1 MRQAMKAHFTI
12 YMKIGEEEVN
22 LSPYISKNS
31 VSFNKNL
38 CSTGWKSVTDTASM
52 TLTFNDRNVARLQE
66 ILAYLVSAQQA
77 FPPVAVNVRIAQGDT
92 TVFRGKLDL
101 GKLSVSSSKLPG
113 TISLSAK
120 SKMEELDVKP
130 QNNFALWP
138 GTVGDAVNRCLNELS
153 LPSVSTWAPGI
164 EKKELEVPFVVTE
177 DDSNTWRNRIDT
189 LLCEM
194 GGYVLTYDH
203 ATDTFA
209 VSKVNDPNKEVPE
222 TFVRYLVSSQLK
234 SGSTRFSKDGVVV
247 IYRNVKSEPDQ
258 IMYMKDISLSKD
270 EATGDTV
277 GEWVEPGAFFPE
289 DADITKTFEEY
300 DSGILDKGNLLE
312 TSRKQNSHM
321 GLYFLDPDTTK
332 IEITA
337 SNENYKGVS
346 DWYSNDSFYSPEGG
360 FTYPA
365 GGEFY
370 PTKAWI
376 ALKNKTEGKINVT
389 DFRISGKVWYSD
401 AEYRMVM
408 PLACK
413 DPEEYS
419 SSYISKQETAKEYA
433 NFLMNIKR
441 FGGDTS
447 TWTERWEEHSIG
459 DKVLIRHKSGSTIT
473 AVVVR
478 KQTRTMGDELWAD
491 ITAVSLDG
499 WKLTEDSG
507 VKTNSKGVSV
517 LDEYGQAKLN
527 GYTGTREQWLARND
541 IYYLWSASEEKLI
554 APKNMLWRISG
565 VGYMRYKGFLFGDFS
580 LQDWM
585 KDWSQVMKE
594 KSDRYPYLWAKVGVD
609 GEPFLLQGVRGED
622 AKLFVIK
629 TVESTIIKNLRS
641 DFSQSI
647 YFTIDKSGYK
657 GEDVVFSSV
666 GSINKNTIILDL
678 KNDSITITAYSV
690 ISTAGKSFDSSK
702 KYFYKDDDGWHI
714 VDANNDNYTQFMVEE
729 AYDSVTLSAIDETGD
744 CVYLGVFETYNDLP
758 SKYKENELLIDGDYA
773 VVEKPN
779 GTEPNITLY
788 EYNTNAGWIESNS
801 GEKKVATLGAVLESA
816 KKYVGE
822 GVNYVDVIYTH
833 KAYMETLTASI
844 INVGKINSGDIESF
858 GYSEDSE
865 GMPNSGYKLEYKG
878 GSNGKGLIK
887 GFGLK
892 VRAAEF
898 EDSVIN
904 KNCSVLGTIVNQ
916 DENHNI
922 IVKTEQYKNEGHSM
936 LFSRVDGESTPDVF
950 QWSEYY
956 NLLKTRITERTGDI
970 IYNCN
975 GYINGFS
982 YNGYINRIT
991 EAAKPAQET
1000 TSGNVSRT
1008 LSLGMNLFV
1017 SQDDT
1022 TGLVLI
1028 KIPDNSP
1035 DVVINRMEITTPT
1048 YIESYLEG
1056 NSVRQK
1062 VYLKESYIKVGSKYY
1077 IYVPNRTTILNNH
1090 GDILHVQRTYS
1101 ITNVTLKAGDTIE
1114 ARFCRSSYDNSN
1126 YANGSFLIQYY
1137 DTKTG
1142 PYLIG
1147 SSDGKEYKF
1156 DEKVP
1161 STGFSSSIPSFSDDE
1176 VNYNFE
1182 LTASSLWP
1190 ITKFYSFVWD
1200 LAPTNLSI
1208 KMTSF
1213 IQSASFTYEDTSW
1226 SKENIGSIS
1235 FSNGSGITIHVN
1247 NGTIYRF
1254 DVGGYYKACYIN
1266 ITTYG
1271 SELGLYAKNLL
1282 PVGTDCNVGASD
1294 TDHLW
1299 KAVYCQTIYSNNQ
1312 AAVSKRSL
1320 KQDIKEWNKDALE
1333 ILGDVDVVEFSY
1345 KNDPEKTHHIGF
1357 IADDTDESIAGENH
1371 DRMDVT
1377 NCIGVL
1383 IKAIQELNEK
1393 IIKLENRS
1401 IT

>member
-22 LSPYISKNS
+22 LSPFISKNS
-31 VSFNKNL
+31 VSFNSNL

-52 TLTFNDRNVARLQE
+52 TLTFNDRNVAKLQE

-77 FPPVAVNVRIAQGDT
+77 FPPVAVNVRIAQGDI

-120 SKMEELDVKP
+120 SKMEDLDVKP

-138 GTVGDAVNRCLNELS
+138 GTVGDAVNRCLRELS
-153 LPSVSTWAPGI
+153 LPSVSSWAPGI
-164 EKKELEVPFVVTE
+164 EKRELEVPFVVTE
-177 DDSNTWRNRIDT
+177 DDSDTWRNRIDT

-247 IYRNVKSEPDQ
+247 IYRNVKSESDQ
-258 IMYMKDISLSKD
+258 IMYMKDISLGKD

-289 DADITKTFEEY
+289 DADVTKTFEEY
-300 DSGILDKGNLLE
+300 DSGILDRGNLLE

-321 GLYFLDPDTTK
+321 GIYFLDPNTTK

-337 SNENYKGVS
+337 SDANYKGVS

-491 ITAVSLDG
+491 MTAVSLDG

-609 GEPFLLQGVRGED
+609 GEPFLLQGMSGEKGD
-622 AKLFVIK
+622 NIISSNEYYISNYDILVSGGYWEDTAENWIFGKYIWRRTKYINQDTGEVNYSAEYFDSALTEIYKRKLQWDFIVDPSIAKVNRRL
-629 TVESTIIKNLRS
+629 
-641 DFSQSI
+641 SI
-647 YFTIDKSGYK
+647 D
-657 GEDVVFSSV
+657 DVVFS
-666 GSINKNTIILDL
+666 
-678 KNDSITITAYSV
+678 
-690 ISTAGKSFDSSK
+690 ISTNIQYYGNVVPIWRKNGEEFTEGLRIGVNETGKVKIDMVHPSDQNICFTR
-702 KYFYKDDDGWHI
+702 YIEI
-714 VDANNDNYTQFMVEE
+714 VDETEQAIELSPVETVE
-729 AYDSVTLSAIDETGD
+729 
-744 CVYLGVFETYNDLP
+744 DLP
-758 SKYKENELLIDGDYA
+758 QRTGNGDYL
-773 VVEKPN
+773 VKGDYCIVKRTDGKFRPQ
-779 GTEPNITLY
+779 LY
-788 EYNTNAGWIESNS
+788 EVKSVDSNGVATWIESKDNLKIAS
-801 GEKKVATLGAVLESA
+801 VTREIVAIAKELKDRGEDIDYYDSLYAF
-816 KKYVGE
+816 
-822 GVNYVDVIYTH
+822 N
-833 KAYMETLTASI
+833 AYITNAFVETLTVATMI
-844 INVGKINSGDIESF
+844 GNDIKSSNFSPGEQ
-858 GYSEDSE
+858 GYRLRAKE
-865 GMPNSGYKLEYKG
+865 GTLECMNGVFAGEVSVDHAFIYKG
-878 GSNGKGLIK
+878 IFKTDR
-887 GFGLK
+887 FYPQ
-892 VRAAEF
+892 EF
-898 EDSVIN
+898 
-904 KNCSVLGTIVNQ
+904 
-916 DENHNI
+916 
-922 IVKTEQYKNEGHSM
+922 
-936 LFSRVDGESTPDVF
+936 
-950 QWSEYY
+950 
-956 NLLKTRITERTGDI
+956 
-970 IYNCN
+970 
-975 GYINGFS
+975 
-982 YNGYINRIT
+982 
-991 EAAKPAQET
+991 
-1000 TSGNVSRT
+1000 
-1008 LSLGMNLFV
+1008 
-1017 SQDDT
+1017 
-1022 TGLVLI
+1022 
-1028 KIPDNSP
+1028 
-1035 DVVINRMEITTPT
+1035 
-1048 YIESYLEG
+1048 
-1056 NSVRQK
+1056 
-1062 VYLKESYIKVGSKYY
+1062 
-1077 IYVPNRTTILNNH
+1077 
-1090 GDILHVQRTYS
+1090 
-1101 ITNVTLKAGDTIE
+1101 
-1114 ARFCRSSYDNSN
+1114 
-1126 YANGSFLIQYY
+1126 
-1137 DTKTG
+1137 
-1142 PYLIG
+1142 
-1147 SSDGKEYKF
+1147 
-1156 DEKVP
+1156 
-1161 STGFSSSIPSFSDDE
+1161 
-1176 VNYNFE
+1176 
-1182 LTASSLWP
+1182 
-1190 ITKFYSFVWD
+1190 
-1200 LAPTNLSI
+1200 
-1208 KMTSF
+1208 
-1213 IQSASFTYEDTSW
+1213 
-1226 SKENIGSIS
+1226 
-1235 FSNGSGITIHVN
+1235 
-1247 NGTIYRF
+1247 
-1254 DVGGYYKACYIN
+1254 
-1266 ITTYG
+1266 
-1271 SELGLYAKNLL
+1271 
-1282 PVGTDCNVGASD
+1282 
-1294 TDHLW
+1294 
-1299 KAVYCQTIYSNNQ
+1299 
-1312 AAVSKRSL
+1312 
-1320 KQDIKEWNKDALE
+1320 
-1333 ILGDVDVVEFSY
+1333 
-1345 KNDPEKTHHIGF
+1345 
-1357 IADDTDESIAGENH
+1357 
-1371 DRMDVT
+1371 
-1377 NCIGVL
+1377 
-1383 IKAIQELNEK
+1383 
-1393 IIKLENRS
+1393 
-1401 IT
+1401 